1 MDDKFLRQIKDYKYL
16 VDSLPLADNEQCT
29 EHINPKNV
37 SLTSQIA
44 ATDFARSLLY
54 RCHNRRPIRHCWPVH
69 MSLLHH
75 QHPLL
80 FPLTSTST
88 SAYNKFTKYKPFL
101 RKLGKIVASYG
112 LDSADLQH
120 VMAARV
126 ADMVD
131 RVFES
136 CLRIRYVAECKE
148 TDASPW
154 DVVLAALKCNADE
167 VLVKRVLKRVGRL
180 VQEAKVDLSNGAV
193 REQLYMDDTDI
204 SSHLQTPTVHDNDS
218 SDTQPDSDS
227 SSED

>member
-16 VDSLPLADNEQCT
+16 VDSLPLADNEQYS
-29 EHINPKNV
+29 EQINPKHI

-88 SAYNKFTKYKPFL
+88 TTYSKFTKYKPFL
-101 RKLGKIVASYG
+101 RKLSKIVASYG
-112 LDSADLQH
+112 LYQADLQH

-136 CLRIRYVAECKE
+136 SLRIRYLAECKE

-154 DVVLAALKCNADE
+154 DVVLAALKCNADD
-167 VLVKRVLKRVGRL
+167 VLVKRVLRRVSRL
-180 VQEAKVDLSNGAV
+180 VVESKVDLSNGAV
-193 REQLYMDDTDI
+193 REQLYIDDTGT
-204 SSHLQTPTVHDNDS
+204 TPSVITDPPVTVNS
-218 SDTQPDSDS
+218 SDTQA